1 MNEDFFRIMEEH
13 NPFYF
18 RDKREHFIM
27 FKDYSLLYEAMM
39 ERLYEQAPLGY
50 IDLVLFLTDQCHM
63 GQLEAADFLQNFH
76 RSGAIDRRDPKG
88 AAGVV
93 MVDWKDVD
101 TYKDTFANIA
111 KGLHWL
117 METQFN
123 PSMFNQG
130 FNMFKLKYKM
140 FQ

>member
-18 RDKREHFIM
+18 RDKREHFCI
-27 FKDYSLLYEAMM
+27 FKDYSALYEAML

-50 IDLVLFLTDQCHM
+50 IDLVLFLTDYCHI

-76 RSGAIDRRDPKG
+76 RAGAIDRREPKG
-88 AAGVV
+88 ASGVV
-93 MVDWKDVD
+93 LVDWKDID
-101 TYKDTFANIA
+101 AYKEKFECIA

-123 PSMFNQG
+123 QSMFNQG
-130 FNMFKLKYKM
+130 FNMFKAKHHL
-140 FQ
+140 FV